1 MEGVTVPIGMYD
13 HKEAQIVFFTN
24 QSKPVYIS
32 TRHVLGGFF
41 GGKRYN
47 NSITLGVRLGD
58 KFNSEFILNRNDV
71 NLPYGNFKTNIVRSR
86 LSYSFT
92 PRIYVQSLVQYN
104 SVADAWSANFRFGW
118 LQQANTG
125 LFLVLNTTTIKDSP
139 YTRSIVLKYSR
150 MFDVLK

>member
-1 MEGVTVPIGMYD
+1 M
-13 HKEAQIVFFTN
+13 
-24 QSKPVYIS
+24 
-32 TRHVLGGFF
+32 GGFF

-47 NSITLGVRLGD
+47 NTVTLGVCLGD

-71 NLPYGNFKTNIVRSR
+71 NLPYGDFKTNIVRTR

-104 SVADAWSANFRFGW
+104 SVINAWSTNLRLGW

-125 LFLVLNTTTIKDSP
+125 LFLVLNATTNKGEPNS
-139 YTRSIVLKYSR
+139 RSFIVKYSR